1 MKKERKTVLRACIL
15 TMLMAMPVT
24 GVCAAEDYP
33 LSGDKIGGEYHIEGR
48 NNAIFFR
55 QSRDVEAVDDVI
67 ISNTEAADGDT
78 TNDTTRSIIG
88 ATDGSN
94 KVFTL
99 DMKGHSLIS
108 GDYGSFVNL
117 TEGKNNKII
126 VKNAK
131 NIVSTSHLSN
141 DIHAT

>member
-1 MKKERKTVLRACIL
+1 M
-15 TMLMAMPVT
+15 
-24 GVCAAEDYP
+24 
-33 LSGDKIGGEYHIEGR
+33 
-48 NNAIFFR
+48 
-55 QSRDVEAVDDVI
+55 DDVI

-94 KVFTL
+94 KVFSL

-108 GDYGSFVNL
+108 GGYGSFVNL
-117 TEGKNNKII
+117 TEGSHNKII

-131 NIVSTSHLSN
+131 ISSALLISLMTYMLPERDMSFP
-141 DIHAT
+141 

>member
-1 MKKERKTVLRACIL
+1 M
-15 TMLMAMPVT
+15 
-24 GVCAAEDYP
+24 
-33 LSGDKIGGEYHIEGR
+33 
-48 NNAIFFR
+48 
-55 QSRDVEAVDDVI
+55 DDVI

-88 ATDGSN
+88 ATDGSD

-117 TEGKNNKII
+117 TNGSNNKVII
-126 VKNAK
+126 KNAK
-131 NIVSTSHLSN
+131 ISSARLISLMISMLPER
-141 DIHAT
+141 DMSFL